1 VPPEAYFVNKPTKE
15 VDSDTRKLKINGAIN
30 PVTAN
35 PGTYAATK

>member
-1 VPPEAYFVNKPTKE
+1 VPPEAYFVNSPTKE
-15 VDSDTRKLKINGAIN
+15 VESDTRKLKINGAIK